1 MLSNALSHIADRLLP
16 QKTSKRQLDDFDP
29 VFYRNCY
36 SDLYQLKSL
45 RALRKHYLL
54 HGLQEGRWKNLAEAT
69 KNLALRFGELPED
82 FNANSYRLLN
92 EDLAQAFDHECQF
105 VLHYLEHGRKEGRRY
120 QVENYSALDKTNA
133 WKTLFRLADFIACAH
148 SWLDE
153 IPQTKEQG
161 MRIFFDAGIERLA
174 PLHLDHFFDPAF
186 YRSAY
191 GYDESKTDAALYR
204 HWLESGVSEGQS
216 ANEAMALKN
225 IIASCRYPKSF
236 DWQRYKSAL
245 PNKEAKSLT
254 HRVHVLEHLFK
265 TGFERGLIK
274 YITGI
279 TSDEL
284 FISIGD
290 YHLIRN
296 HYHLAIAAYDRALA
310 LNPSRHDVLHHRGD
324 AYTAL
329 GKTVAAHADFVQA
342 MANPYAPVWTTI
354 HAARTAAVNGSFG
367 KSFEILAQARL
378 RWSGRAEYRK
388 TVSDIIDQFF
398 VARTRAAMA
407 LYDAEDRQAADAC
420 MFATLDEVRGRIVQ
434 LELEDLPS
442 SVTRAPNGHVA
453 ILANQ
458 DLAQCK
464 HYRVEQKVR
473 QLQFAGLKAQ
483 AFNQHDPIPF
493 LQSLLGARAAIFYRV
508 PAFPN
513 IIRAILTAKALGIPT
528 YYEVDDLIFEAA
540 HYPDTFESYE
550 GQISKA
556 EYNGL
561 LYGVPLFNYAMGLC
575 EHGIASTAPLASRV
589 EHVVKS
595 HDCLVL
601 RNGLDERS
609 ENAIDMGRASRPK
622 RDSVAI
628 IYGSGTKA
636 HNSDFNEIAG
646 PALLSALEKHANVR
660 LIIVGYLRLSPAFD
674 RFSSRILQLGFVT
687 DIDQYWSLLAAS
699 DINLAVLAPG
709 LMASCK
715 SEIKWLEAAVL
726 QVPSI
731 VSGTA
736 TYREILEDG
745 VDALIVDTAA
755 AWTEALERFI
765 VDRNLRRR
773 IGAAARRKVLQNY
786 SLENAAKVL
795 RDGLGL
801 PIGGQEIVAP
811 ATATAKLKVLF
822 CNVFFPPQSRG
833 GATRVLQDNVD
844 YFKDECPDIDL
855 SVFAT
860 DEGDLPPGRFQFDQY
875 RGVPVF
881 RLSTLVEQN
890 MDWRP
895 INTEHE
901 DVFKRLLDTI
911 QPDLIH
917 FHCIQRLTASI
928 VEIAFRRKIPY
939 LITVHDGWWISDYQ
953 FFIDQDDIL
962 RLPSSDAF
970 GSVPPPDISP
980 IDSIARRQRL
990 ACLLEG
996 AAQVISVSDAFA
1008 EIYRRAGCGNVI
1020 SIPNGVSQI
1029 PPAPRQKNTDGRL
1042 SLGHIGGRSAYKG
1055 ATLVEAVFR
1064 TSSFDHLK
1072 LTMIDG
1078 TMQPGARS
1086 ERIWG
1091 NTPVLL
1097 CGPYPQ
1103 DQVAAL
1109 YASLDV
1115 LLAPSIW
1122 PESFGLVAREAQVL
1136 GLWVIASDR
1145 GAVGEGI
1152 QHGENGFVIDVSDTR
1167 ALTEVLK
1174 KLDGDVARYRAPP
1187 PKDSTRVRS
1196 AADQGVELVEVYREI
1211 CAAERAAHPSR
1222 DRD

>member
-1 MLSNALSHIADRLLP
+1 MFSIALSHIVDRLLP
-16 QKTSKRQLDDFDP
+16 QETSKRKLDFDP
-29 VFYRNCY
+29 VFYRNYY
-36 SDLYQLKSL
+36 SDLYHLKSP

-54 HGLQEGRWKNLAEAT
+54 HGLREGRWKNLADAT
-69 KNLALRFGELPED
+69 KNLTLRFGQLPED

-120 QVENYSALDKTNA
+120 KVENYSAPDKTNS
-133 WKTLFRLADFIACAH
+133 WNTLFRLADFIACAY

-161 MRIFFDAGIERLA
+161 IRIFFDAGIERLA
-174 PLHLDHFFDPAF
+174 PLNLDHVFDPAF

-191 GYDESKTDAALYR
+191 GYEKSATDAALYR
-204 HWLESGVSEGQS
+204 HWLEIGVSEGQS

-225 IIASCRYPKSF
+225 IIGSCQYPKSF
-236 DWQRYKSAL
+236 DWKRYKSAL

-265 TGFERGLIK
+265 TGFERGIIK

-279 TSDEL
+279 TADEL
-284 FISIGD
+284 FISIGN
-290 YHLIRN
+290 YHLVRSR
-296 HYHLAIAAYDRALA
+296 YHLAIAAYDRARA
-310 LNPSRHDVLHHRGD
+310 LNPSSYDALHNRGE
-324 AYTAL
+324 AYAAL

-342 MANPYAPVWTTI
+342 TANPYASVWSTI
-354 HAARTAAVNGSFG
+354 RAARTAAVDGLFG

-378 RWSGRAEYRK
+378 KWSGSAEYRK
-388 TVSDIIDQFF
+388 AVSDIIDQFF
-398 VARTRAAMA
+398 VARTRAAMT
-407 LYDAEDRQAADAC
+407 LYEAEDRRAADAC
-420 MFATLDEVRGRIVQ
+420 MFGTLDEVRGRIVQ
-434 LELEDLPS
+434 LELADLAS
-442 SVTRAPNGHVA
+442 SVPRAPNGHVA

-473 QLQFAGLKAQ
+473 QLHFAGLKAQ
-483 AFNQHDPIPF
+483 AFNQDDPIPF

-513 IIRAILTAKALGIPT
+513 IIRAILTAKVLGIPT

-589 EHVVKS
+589 GHVVKS

-601 RNGLDERS
+601 RNGIDERS
-609 ENAIDMGRASRPK
+609 ENAIDMGRAPRPK
-622 RDSVAI
+622 RDTVTI

-674 RFSSRILQLGFVT
+674 RFSSRILQLGFVA

-731 VSGTA
+731 VSGTV

-755 AWTEALERFI
+755 AWAEALERVI
-765 VDRNLRRR
+765 VDRNLRRS

-795 RDGLGL
+795 RDGLAF
-801 PIGGQEIVAP
+801 PIGGQEVVAP
-811 ATATAKLKVLF
+811 TTATMSTSKLKVLI
-822 CNVFFPPQSRG
+822 CNVFLPPQSRG
-833 GATRVLQDNVD
+833 GATRVVQDNVD
-844 YFKDECPDIDL
+844 YIKDECPDIEL

-860 DEGDLPPGRFQFDQY
+860 DEGVLPPGRFRFDQY

-881 RLSTLVEQN
+881 RLSTPVEPN

-895 INTEHE
+895 FNTGHE
-901 DVFKRLLDTI
+901 DVFERVSDAV

-939 LITVHDGWWISDYQ
+939 IITVHDGWWISDYQ
-953 FFIDQDDIL
+953 FFVDEDGIL

-970 GSVPPPDISP
+970 GSVPPPDISL
-980 IDSIARRQRL
+980 INSIARRQRL
-990 ACLLEG
+990 AGLLDG
-996 AAQVISVSDAFA
+996 AAKVIAVSDAFA
-1008 EIYRRAGCGNVI
+1008 EIYRRAGCRNVI

-1029 PPAPRQKNTDGRL
+1029 PPAPRQKNIDGKL
-1042 SLGHIGGRSAYKG
+1042 SLGHIGGRSAHKG

-1064 TSSFDHLK
+1064 MTTFNHLK
-1072 LTMIDG
+1072 LTMVDG
-1078 TMQPGARS
+1078 TMEPGARS

-1091 NTPVLL
+1091 NTPILL

-1103 DQVAAL
+1103 DRVAAL

-1122 PESFGLVAREAQVL
+1122 PESFGLVTREARAQ

-1145 GAVGEGI
+1145 GAVAEAVK
-1152 QHGENGFVIDVSDTR
+1152 HGENGFVIDVSDGR
-1167 ALTEVLK
+1167 GLTEVLK
-1174 KLDGDVARYRAPP
+1174 KLDADVVRFKTRPP
-1187 PKDSTRVRS
+1187 GVTEPMQT
-1196 AADQGVELVEVYREI
+1196 AADQGAELAKLYRKVVE
-1211 CAAERAAHPSR
+1211 
-1222 DRD
+1222 